1 MFNSAENITFKKSY
15 YKKGIQVPKLNLDER
30 KKQWLKIINKNPN
43 LKKHEYKKIGKGLY
57 SWLYKNDNEWFERI
71 TPKRKIAK
79 NIN

>member
-43 LKKHEYKKIGKGLY
+43 LKKHEYKKLEKGCIVGFIRMIMSGLRE
-57 SWLYKNDNEWFERI
+57 LHQKE
-71 TPKRKIAK
+71 K
-79 NIN
+79 